1 MAQQFVT
8 NPVAPSAQDNLDLLY
23 TNLAENVAYRR
34 AKQQMKAAQKQ
45 DLELKMAQGLIPKAN
60 ITVTDEGFA
69 FEGEDTLG
77 SELLGTERKNTS
89 IQREA
94 FWRAVGAP
102 EPSEDMSRQ
111 GFTDV
116 TEEQVPGQAAEFARI
131 TAAAKEAADNR
142 LTPQEQEL
150 VSKDFAAASQM
161 LGVVASEAGSGPQ
174 PTPQP
179 QPQPSPTPSATPSP
193 IPTPPSG
200 SSIGSAVGGSGATT
214 AVAPPPPPPP
224 ASLGAMMAGRL
235 AKNAPVPATPA
246 ATPAGSTTPAGRT
259 STSQSESNSIKEMG
273 QVEVGLE
280 RGGYEAQMANVAV
293 KTTQVQSAQI
303 DEIKRSIPRLA
314 GLAALENY
322 GNQLMQARGYNTGAP
337 MQDTFSTLL
346 NQRVKDIA
354 RWEEAATKS
363 GVQQTLEKLD
373 PFKVKV
379 EGTKANLKVT
389 RRNELGTRVAVNAST
404 NLATGGKDDA
414 GVYEYA
420 AADDPN
426 KLQSVE
432 VTGDGKLRRDAA
444 GIAYSKGPKQR
455 EHKDGAAFFSNLK
468 QIAADEPIIKGWKV
482 TSNDP
487 SGKLPGVIKLVGPN
501 NQEIAWVWNNKDGI
515 WKLSASKDTEVGP
528 LQLFTGT
535 SFRRKGS

>member
-77 SELLGTERKNTS
+77 SELLGTERKDTS
-89 IQREA
+89 AAREA
-94 FWRAVGAP
+94 FWKAVGAVDP
-102 EPSEDMSRQ
+102 QEDLSKE
-111 GFTDV
+111 GGTTV
-116 TEEQVPGQAAEFARI
+116 TEQRLPEQEAEFMRIANMAQEAAE
-131 TAAAKEAADNR
+131 NR
-142 LTPQEQEL
+142 LTPEERAM
-150 VSKDFAAASQM
+150 VMGNYANASQM
-161 LGVVASEAGSGPQ
+161 LGTVAQQPSLISGVGTNI
-174 PTPQP
+174 PTVPVP
-179 QPQPSPTPSATPSP
+179 SAPSTPATSPATSPTPN
-193 IPTPPSG
+193 PTP
-200 SSIGSAVGGSGATT
+200 ATT
-214 AVAPPPPPPP
+214 TTSLTPATPPPPGQPDY
-224 ASLGAMMAGRL
+224 AAMVGVTATPQTIVT
-235 AKNAPVPATPA
+235 NVPAPA
-246 ATPAGSTTPAGRT
+246 AQQQQAASKQQQM
-259 STSQSESNSIKEMG
+259 QSGKIAEMG
-273 QVEVGLE
+273 QVEVGFK
-280 RGGYEAQMANVAV
+280 RGGFEAEMANVAQ
-293 KTTQVQSAQI
+293 KTTTVQNTQI

-322 GNQLMQARGYNTGAP
+322 GNQMMQARGYNAGAP
-337 MQDTFSTLL
+337 AQNTFSALL
-346 NQRVKDIA
+346 DQRVKDLD
-354 RWEEAATKS
+354 RWEKASTAAGT
-363 GVQQTLEKLD
+363 QQTLEKLD
-373 PFKVKV
+373 PYRIKVGD
-379 EGTKANLKVT
+379 EEANLKVT
-389 RRNELGTRVAVNAST
+389 RKGELAARSSSST
-404 NLATGGKDDA
+404 TIATGGSKDDA
-414 GVYEYA
+414 GVYEYT

-444 GIAYSKGPKQR
+444 GIAYSKGPEKR
-455 EHKDGAAFFSNLK
+455 NHADGAAFFTNLK